1 MTDTY
6 RRGLGRSCDM
16 ANKGGGRVALHWAR
30 GYLKDNGQEL
40 SSAQPP
46 LDLDATSLGIK
57 W

>member
-30 GYLKDNGQEL
+30 GYLKDNGQGL

-46 LDLDATSLGIK
+46 LDLDATSLSIK